1 LAGSGAPE
9 RPSASLAQARQRFT
23 QEALAVG
30 VTTLSRVELRI
41 ITDHMPEK
49 YLDTFIKINE
59 QNRSK
64 AEIQRFVQEHVPNA
78 GQVFANAF
86 CRV

>member
-1 LAGSGAPE
+1 
-9 RPSASLAQARQRFT
+9 
-23 QEALAVG
+23 
-30 VTTLSRVELRI
+30 
-41 ITDHMPEK
+41 MPEE
-49 YLDTFIKINE
+49 YLDTFIKMNE

-86 CRV
+86 AEFRKMYVGKGA